1 MDVVP
6 GLSYTGL
13 HEMLTD
19 GLMAAY
25 RVKPMN
31 LFTLNSAATAAHGT
45 ASGHAHDPFSREKPM
60 DNLTGRR
67 MKWPFSVV
75 TSGAAKA
82 SAAPEAAIVYSEENR
97 SNHFVT

>member
-31 LFTLNSAATAAHGT
+31 LFTLNSAVTAGHGT
-45 ASGHAHDPFSREKPM
+45 ASGHVHDPFSREKPM

-67 MKWPFSVV
+67 MKWPFAVV
-75 TSGAAKA
+75 TPSAAKA
-82 SAAPEAAIVYSEENR
+82 SAAPEAAIVYSEENHT
-97 SNHFVT
+97 NHFVT